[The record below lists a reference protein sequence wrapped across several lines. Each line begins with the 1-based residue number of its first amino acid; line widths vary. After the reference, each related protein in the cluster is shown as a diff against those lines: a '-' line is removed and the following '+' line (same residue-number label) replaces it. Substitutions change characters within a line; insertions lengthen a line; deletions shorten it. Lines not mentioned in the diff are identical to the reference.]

1 VNLLGFLRIRLGCLL
16 WQGNPTFFH
25 VAPLPWRETGFRSG
39 PVTALVLFYPLRI
52 ACYRAQSSAVVGK
65 LSKMDDASERI
76 KFTDFITNVFTSP
89 TDKVYETHHSAT
101 EPDSLEKTVKQIK
114 PILDPILNL
123 LSKNKS

>member
-1 VNLLGFLRIRLGCLL
+1 
-16 WQGNPTFFH
+16 
-25 VAPLPWRETGFRSG
+25 
-39 PVTALVLFYPLRI
+39 
-52 ACYRAQSSAVVGK
+52 
-65 LSKMDDASERI
+65 MDDASERI
-76 KFTDFITNVFTSP
+76 KFTDFIIASVTNVFTSP